1 MNTPGHSSALPT
13 PTSLRGS
20 ALAAVARGEPLVVM
34 TTLAG
39 CPYCD
44 LVRNHHLLPMLRQG
58 QLHAVQ
64 LDVRDRTSNLQG
76 FDGSM
81 TTPAEQAKAWK
92 ARFAPTVLFLGG
104 IAYMCRP
111 SRGSDHLLLPY
122 MTDPNAAEHASR
134 AFGAGCGFRSCQER
148 EPLRNRLRT
157 PATASRRSWED
168 GAHEYAPGILHSR
181 PPSDW

>member
-92 ARFAPTVLFLGG
+92 ARFAPTVLCLGAKG
-104 IAYMCRP
+104 EE
-111 SRGSDHLLLPY
+111 L
-122 MTDPNAAEHASR
+122 AERLVGVAVPDFYGEYLDARLQQAR
-134 AFGAGCGFRSCQER
+134 A
-148 EPLRNRLRT
+148 RLR
-157 PATASRRSWED
+157 
-168 GAHEYAPGILHSR
+168 
-181 PPSDW
+181 

>member
-1 MNTPGHSSALPT
+1 MNNPGHSSALPT

-92 ARFAPTVLFLGG
+92 ARFAPTVLFLGAKG
-104 IAYMCRP
+104 E
-111 SRGSDHLLLPY
+111 DL
-122 MTDPNAAEHASR
+122 AERLVGVAVPDFYGEYLDARLQQAR
-134 AFGAGCGFRSCQER
+134 A
-148 EPLRNRLRT
+148 RLR
-157 PATASRRSWED
+157 
-168 GAHEYAPGILHSR
+168 
-181 PPSDW
+181 

>member
-81 TTPAEQAKAWK
+81 TTPAEQAKTWK
-92 ARFAPTVLFLGG
+92 ARFAPTVLFLGAKG
-104 IAYMCRP
+104 EE
-111 SRGSDHLLLPY
+111 L
-122 MTDPNAAEHASR
+122 AERLVGVAVPDFYGEYLDARLQQAR
-134 AFGAGCGFRSCQER
+134 A
-148 EPLRNRLRT
+148 RLR
-157 PATASRRSWED
+157 
-168 GAHEYAPGILHSR
+168 
-181 PPSDW
+181 